1 MDIHEA
7 VGLDGA
13 TAYEVSLAERKV
25 EEVRQLQK
33 RDRMDEK
40 PFEAVAAV
48 SELTER
54 AYELLVRPMVREMV
68 PEWAAKTARA
78 FHPLRAQRW
87 MFSDKNP
94 MLAGLPYLAFS
105 ARSGRKAASE
115 SNPMRQREKLASDLI
130 AASLDLYRDLRDAAR
145 EAAFYQI
152 YGSLVSL
159 QVADQRA
166 EIRRDAKFDPRQVPA
181 VRQVLETLE
190 DGDLQEGLTRMALL
204 LAKEGGGTR
213 ELSQMARAR
222 EILAPA
228 RGIKPMSED
237 EVRRLLHE
245 ETIVTEFEPE
255 RARHSLPRLI
265 RTREERKIAR
275 AYLDRVE
282 SGLPLN
288 DRQRALLHD
297 FRERLP
303 ATPKMRAAAR
313 KVRQPAARMM
323 RR

>member
-1 MDIHEA
+1 
-7 VGLDGA
+7 
-13 TAYEVSLAERKV
+13 
-25 EEVRQLQK
+25 
-33 RDRMDEK
+33 MDEK

-54 AYELLVRPMVREMV
+54 AYELLVRPMLREMV
-68 PEWAAKTARA
+68 PEWAAKAARE
-78 FHPLRAQRW
+78 FHPLRVQRW
-87 MFSDKNP
+87 MFSDKNA

-105 ARSGRKAASE
+105 AKSGRKAASE
-115 SNPMRQREKLASDLI
+115 SNPMRQYEKLASDLLT
-130 AASLDLYRDLRDAAR
+130 ASLDLYRDLRDAAR
-145 EAAFYQI
+145 EAAFYQV
-152 YGSLVSL
+152 YGSLMSL

-166 EIRRDAKFDPRQVPA
+166 EIRRDAKFDPRQISA

-190 DGDLQEGLTRMALL
+190 NGDLQEGLTRMALL

-228 RGIKPMSED
+228 LGIKPMSED

-255 RARHSLPRLI
+255 RARRSLPRLI

-282 SGLPLN
+282 SGMPLN
-288 DRQRALLHD
+288 DRQRTLLHD
-297 FRERLP
+297 LRERLP
-303 ATPKMRAAAR
+303 ALAKARAAVR
-313 KVRQPAARMM
+313 KVRQPVRHAAR
-323 RR
+323 R

>member
-1 MDIHEA
+1 
-7 VGLDGA
+7 
-13 TAYEVSLAERKV
+13 
-25 EEVRQLQK
+25 
-33 RDRMDEK
+33 
-40 PFEAVAAV
+40 
-48 SELTER
+48 
-54 AYELLVRPMVREMV
+54 
-68 PEWAAKTARA
+68 
-78 FHPLRAQRW
+78 
-87 MFSDKNP
+87 
-94 MLAGLPYLAFS
+94 
-105 ARSGRKAASE
+105 
-115 SNPMRQREKLASDLI
+115 MRQREKLVSDLI

-166 EIRRDAKFDPRQVPA
+166 EMRRDAKFDPRQVLA

-288 DRQRALLHD
+288 DRQRSLLRD

-303 ATPKMRAAAR
+303 APAKVRAAGR
-313 KVRQPAARMM
+313 KVRQRT
-323 RR
+323 RRTAPR